1 MSDMPGHT
9 ENTIRIAAPL
19 PLVWE
24 MTNDVANWTN
34 LFTEYAKA
42 EVLEQNGNIVR
53 FRLTLHP
60 DEEDRVWSWVSERVM
75 DPENRTVTARRIETG
90 PFEYMNIRWTYEEE
104 GDATRMTWIQD
115 FAMRP
120 TAPVDDAGMT
130 DRINKNS
137 PVQMGIIARRV
148 EAAARER
155 IVAKAP
161 YKLVSFGDV
170 AVNRRRG
177 GEIRT
182 LLSPGTVNSTSG
194 FMGLVSLQPG
204 EQINEH
210 YHPYSEEFL
219 YLVHGAMT
227 VDLDGEP
234 VPLTGGQGLYIP
246 INMRHR
252 LRNTGSKEVFAVFHL
267 GPLAPRP
274 DLGHVDTEQTGA
286 AEVGERR

>member
-1 MSDMPGHT
+1 MPGHT
-9 ENTIRIAAPL
+9 ENTIRIDAPL

-42 EVLEQNGNIVR
+42 EVLEQNDNTVR
-53 FRLTLHP
+53 FRLTLYP
-60 DEEDRVWSWVSERVM
+60 DEENRVWSWVSERVM
-75 DPENRTVTARRIETG
+75 DPVNHNVTARRIETG
-90 PFEYMNIRWTYEEE
+90 PFEYMNIRWNYEED

-115 FAMRP
+115 FAMKP

-130 DRINKNS
+130 EHINNNS
-137 PVQMGIIARRV
+137 KVQMDIIAHRV
-148 EAAARER
+148 EAAAREKSA
-155 IVAKAP
+155 AKAP

-170 AVNRRRG
+170 PVNRRRG

-219 YLVHGAMT
+219 YLVHGALT
-227 VDLDGEP
+227 VDLDGEV
-234 VPLTGGQGLYIP
+234 VPLAGGEGLYIP
-246 INMRHR
+246 INVRHR
-252 LRNTGSKEVFAVFHL
+252 LRNTGNKEVFAVFHL

-274 DLGHVDTEQTGA
+274 DLGHVDTE
-286 AEVGERR
+286 VGQ